1 MKKEFFNLY
10 KKLKILNVEFN
21 IIITEWVL
29 SLFSSVIP
37 IDLQIEF
44 YFGFFAEGWNF
55 FYKMCIAIISTI
67 EFEKNE
73 NIQIEEI
80 YLSMKFGIMYE
91 IKEKKDNDFWKKLI
105 KNAYKLDF

>member
-1 MKKEFFNLY
+1 
-10 KKLKILNVEFN
+10 
-21 IIITEWVL
+21 
-29 SLFSSVIP
+29 
-37 IDLQIEF
+37 
-44 YFGFFAEGWNF
+44 
-55 FYKMCIAIISTI
+55 MCIAIISTI

-80 YLSMKFGIMYE
+80 YISMKFGIMYE